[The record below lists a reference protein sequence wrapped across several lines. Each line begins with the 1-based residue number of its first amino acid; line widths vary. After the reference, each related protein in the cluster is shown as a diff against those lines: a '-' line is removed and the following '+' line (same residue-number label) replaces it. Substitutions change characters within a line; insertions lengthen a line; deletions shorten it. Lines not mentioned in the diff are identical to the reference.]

1 MGGAEPD
8 ERTAPESLSPA
19 PGVRPGFAGFLA
31 LWWKL
36 GWLSFGGPA
45 AHIALM
51 HAELVERRR
60 WVPEAAFLHGL
71 NYSMLLPGPEATQL
85 ATYLGWRLHGL
96 KGGVA
101 AGALFVLPGALVI
114 GLLTWTYVRLGDV
127 PAISG
132 VLLGLQ
138 AGVLAIIAQ
147 AVLRIGKRVLT
158 TPLAIGLAVA
168 ALLAIAVVSVP
179 FPAIVAGA
187 AVLGFAV
194 GKLRPSWL
202 PAVAAGGSAG
212 SAGTDGQGLP
222 MRRGWRWAIAV
233 AVACLLAWWLPVVG
247 LAAWLGTGS
256 TAFAQAVFF
265 SKAAVVTFG
274 GAYAV
279 LPYVAQQAVEVHQWL
294 QPGQMMVGLG
304 LAETTPGPLI
314 LVLQFVG
321 FVGGWQQP
329 DLPSPLLSALL
340 AAVVT
345 SWVTFVPSFLF
356 ILPVAPWIERLR
368 EWPLASAAL
377 GAVTA
382 AVVGVIAN
390 LGLWFG
396 WQLLATG
403 AVGARIFVGLV
414 ALGAFWGLM
423 RRNWSIL
430 LVVPVCAAAGL
441 AFGVLAG

>member
-1 MGGAEPD
+1 
-8 ERTAPESLSPA
+8 
-19 PGVRPGFAGFLA
+19 
-31 LWWKL
+31 
-36 GWLSFGGPA
+36 
-45 AHIALM
+45 M

-114 GLLTWTYVRLGDV
+114 GLLAWLYVSLGEV
-127 PAISG
+127 PAVSG

-138 AGVLAIIAQ
+138 AGVLAILVQ
-147 AVLRIGKRVLT
+147 AVWRIGRRVLT
-158 TPLAIGLAVA
+158 TALAIGLAA
-168 ALLAIAVVSVP
+168 GALLAIAVFSIP
-179 FPAIVAGA
+179 FPAIIAAAG
-187 AVLGFAV
+187 VLGFVV
-194 GKLRPSWL
+194 GRVRPSWL
-202 PAVAAGGSAG
+202 PAVAAGGATTGGGLERRTRAG
-212 SAGTDGQGLP
+212 P
-222 MRRGWRWAIAV
+222 GWALAV
-233 AVACLLAWWLPVVG
+233 AAACLLAWWLPVAG
-247 LAAWLGTGS
+247 IAAWLGTGS
-256 TAFAQAVFF
+256 TVFAQAVFF

-329 DLPSPLLSALL
+329 DLPLPLASAVL
-340 AAVVT
+340 AAAVT

-356 ILPVAPWIERLR
+356 VLPVAPWIERLR

-377 GAVTA
+377 GAITA
-382 AVVGVIAN
+382 AVVGVIVN

-396 WQLLATG
+396 WQLLSTG
-403 AVGARIFVGLV
+403 DLGGRLFAAVLALAAAWALMRRGWSILRVVPACALVGLV
-414 ALGAFWGLM
+414 YGL
-423 RRNWSIL
+423 W
-430 LVVPVCAAAGL
+430 L
-441 AFGVLAG
+441 A

>member
-1 MGGAEPD
+1 MGAASSSRPSSPDAGGA
-8 ERTAPESLSPA
+8 AA
-19 PGVRPGFAGFLA
+19 GGAPGFATALL

-51 HAELVERRR
+51 HSELVERRR

-114 GLLTWTYVRLGDV
+114 GLLAWLYVSLGEV
-127 PAISG
+127 PAVSG

-138 AGVLAIIAQ
+138 AGVLAILVQ
-147 AVLRIGKRVLT
+147 AVLRIGRRVLT
-158 TPLAIGLAVA
+158 TPLAIGLAA
-168 ALLAIAVVSVP
+168 GALLAIAVFSIP
-179 FPAIVAGA
+179 FPAIVAA
-187 AVLGFAV
+187 AGVLGFV
-194 GKLRPSWL
+194 LGRVRPRWL
-202 PAVAAGGSAG
+202 PAVAAGGV
-212 SAGTDGQGLP
+212 
-222 MRRGWRWAIAV
+222 AV
-233 AVACLLAWWLPVVG
+233 AGEAQRHARTGPGWVLAVAAACLLAWWLPVAG
-247 LAAWLGTGS
+247 IAAWLGTGS
-256 TAFAQAVFF
+256 TVFAQAIFF

-329 DLPSPLLSALL
+329 DLPLPLASAVL
-340 AAVVT
+340 AAAVT

-356 ILPVAPWIERLR
+356 VLPVAPWIERLR

-382 AVVGVIAN
+382 AVVGVIVN

-396 WQLLATG
+396 WQLFSTG
-403 AVGARIFVGLV
+403 AVGGRLFA
-414 ALGAFWGLM
+414 ALLALAALWGLM
-423 RRNWSIL
+423 RRGWSIL
-430 LVVPVCAAAGL
+430 RVVPACALAGL
-441 AFGVLAG
+441 AYGLWVA

>member
-1 MGGAEPD
+1 MS
-8 ERTAPESLSPA
+8 TAPEHPPS
-19 PGVRPGFAGFLA
+19 FAIALV

-45 AHIALM
+45 AQIALM

-60 WVPEAAFLHGL
+60 WIPEASFLHGL
-71 NYSMLLPGPEATQL
+71 NYCMLLPGPEATQL
-85 ATYLGWRLHGL
+85 ATFLGWRMHGL

-101 AGALFVLPGALVI
+101 AGTLFVLPGALVI
-114 GLLTWTYVRLGDV
+114 ALLAWLYVSLGEV
-127 PAISG
+127 PAVSG

-168 ALLAIAVVSVP
+168 ALLAMALFSVP
-179 FPAIVAGA
+179 FPAVIAGA
-187 AVLGFAV
+187 GVLGFMV
-194 GKLRPSWL
+194 GRLQPAWL
-202 PAVAAGGSAG
+202 PAVAAGGSA
-212 SAGTDGQGLP
+212 AGTSVDASPGRGL
-222 MRRGWRWAIAV
+222 RWALLV
-233 AVACLLAWWLPVVG
+233 AATYLVAWWLPVAG
-247 LAAWLGTGS
+247 IAAWLGTDS
-256 TAFAQAVFF
+256 TTFTQAIFF

-329 DLPSPLLSALL
+329 DLPSPLAAALL
-340 AAVVT
+340 AAAVT
-345 SWVTFVPSFLF
+345 SWVTFIPSFLF
-356 ILPVAPWIERLR
+356 VLPVAPWIERLR
-368 EWPLASAAL
+368 EWPLASMTL
-377 GAVTA
+377 GAITA

-396 WQLLATG
+396 WQLLSTG
-403 AVGARIFVGLV
+403 PVPERVFAAVV
-414 ALGAFWGLM
+414 AVVAFWGLM
-423 RRNWSIL
+423 RRGWSIL
-430 LVVPVCAAAGL
+430 LVVPACAVAGL
-441 AFGVLAG
+441 LFGLVAGWAW

>member
-1 MGGAEPD
+1 MGGAEPTD
-8 ERTAPESLSPA
+8 RTAA
-19 PGVRPGFAGFLA
+19 GGVITPLGPTPGFAKALL

-60 WVPEAAFLHGL
+60 WIPEAAFLHGL

-114 GLLTWTYVRLGDV
+114 GLLAWLYVSLGEV
-127 PAISG
+127 PAVSG

-147 AVLRIGKRVLT
+147 AVLRIGKRVLK

-168 ALLAIAVVSVP
+168 SLVAIAVFSVP
-179 FPAIVAGA
+179 FPAIVACA
-187 AVLGFAV
+187 AVLGFMV
-194 GKLRPSWL
+194 GRVRPSWL
-202 PAVAAGGSAG
+202 PSVAAGGVAPDAAG
-212 SAGTDGQGLP
+212 AGHG
-222 MRRGWRWAIAV
+222 RRGWRWALWV
-233 AVACLLAWWLPVVG
+233 ATACLLAWWLPVAAI
-247 LAAWLGTGS
+247 AAWLGTGS
-256 TAFAQAVFF
+256 TTFAQAIFF

-314 LVLQFVG
+314 LVLEFVG

-329 DLPSPLLSALL
+329 DLPSPLGSAVL
-340 AAVVT
+340 AAAVT

-356 ILPVAPWIERLR
+356 VLPVAPWIERLR
-368 EWPLASAAL
+368 EWPLASMAL

-382 AVVGVIAN
+382 AVVGVIAS

-396 WQLLATG
+396 WQLLSTG
-403 AVGARIFVGLV
+403 AVDARVFV
-414 ALGAFWGLM
+414 ALVSVVAFWGLM
-423 RRNWSIL
+423 RRGWSIL
-430 LVVPVCAAAGL
+430 LVVPACALAGL
-441 AFGVLAG
+441 VYGAVAG